1 MSFPNVTSDHRYRS
15 KVAVLQF
22 TKNFQHLLQ
31 DKIYY
36 ILNTAVK
43 SFIIQ
48 SFCHFVI
55 LSFCHFVIYSVTQL
69 LTLTFSHLAILS
81 FVTKSFCHLTILISL
96 QVELLNANGNAI
108 FTSGSG
114 ADPSIQSD
122 AQGRSGID
130 LFQARVGSE
139 LMPPFNAYSP
149 SGIAEAGAMVL
160 LFKNFISCHPVCLS
174 VNELERW
181 FLVSPF
187 GLAY

>member
-15 KVAVLQF
+15 KVAILQF
-22 TKNFQHLLQ
+22 TRNFQHLLQ
-31 DKIYY
+31 DKICY
-36 ILNTAVK
+36 IFNTAVK

-48 SFCHFVI
+48 
-55 LSFCHFVIYSVTQL
+55 SFCHFVIYSVTQL

-160 LFKNFISCHPVCLS
+160 MFKNSLLRH
-174 VNELERW
+174 
-181 FLVSPF
+181 
-187 GLAY
+187 